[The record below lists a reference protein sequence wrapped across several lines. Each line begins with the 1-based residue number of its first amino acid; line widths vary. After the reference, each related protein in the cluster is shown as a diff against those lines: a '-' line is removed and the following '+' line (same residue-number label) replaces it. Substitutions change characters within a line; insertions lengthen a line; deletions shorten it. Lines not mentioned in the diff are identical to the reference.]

1 MLIPSGNNI
10 ARLLARWDAGTEETF
25 VTKMNRAAAVLGMT
39 RTTYTTASGVEPSH
53 QEHRGRSAEAGQGG
67 DEGRGVPLDRRAA
80 QCLGPRRPRP
90 AGQRQHTARPRL
102 VLGVVLYQNAD
113 TTPDAGLYAALDD
126 SQKLIIAVERLLT
139 SGRAGQAVG
148 DPSGRGSR

>member
-39 RTTYTTASGVEPSH
+39 RTTYTT
-53 QEHRGRSAEAGQGG
+53 
-67 DEGRGVPLDRRAA
+67 
-80 QCLGPRRPRP
+80 
-90 AGQRQHTARPRL
+90 
-102 VLGVVLYQNAD
+102 
-113 TTPDAGLYAALDD
+113 PDAGLYAALDD

-139 SGRAGQAVG
+139 SGRAGQAGGTRQNAVRA
-148 DPSGRGSR
+148 DPVHGQPETGLLYRRNQRTESGERCRFRKSVAGRRLRSWCCSSRTTR